1 MFLSK
6 IQVKNVIEKNLGK
19 YQISR
24 LLKGTI
30 CYDLTSGYK
39 LTEKE
44 NGFIGVAYIISNP
57 RIRTREEDTQKRE
70 IKLSQVHN
78 LFLSL
83 GFEFDGIDG
92 YRKERELAK

>member
-19 YQISR
+19 YKVSR
-24 LLKGTI
+24 LLKGRVL
-30 CYDLTSGYK
+30 YFFTSGYE

-44 NGFIGVAYIISNP
+44 NGFIGVGYTISNASYLTYE
-57 RIRTREEDTQKRE
+57 RDQEVRQMN
-70 IKLSQVHN
+70 LSKVHD

-83 GFEFDGIDG
+83 GFEFDGVDG
-92 YRKERELAK
+92 YRKERASK